1 MFTYIAAFIFYTL
14 AMIGILLIG
23 FIVYKKIGINSLNS
37 NNKGL
42 IKVLDTYPIGAKKSL
57 MVIKIKDESFL
68 IASGVEHTTFLAK
81 LGENS
86 SNAQTISP
94 REIENIV
101 KENINKSQ
109 KNEITINDVENS
121 QPIQNQYLDKANKTA
136 QIQDMINELNKQTM
150 QASKKAVYDE
160 LQQARLN
167 KLQKQFDELYE
178 KEELKEKRQVPQTSE
193 IKIEQRQLNNKR
205 MLNKILEELNSSN
218 LKSKGGY

>member
-1 MFTYIAAFIFYTL
+1 
-14 AMIGILLIG
+14 MIGR
-23 FIVYKKIGINSLNS
+23 FR
-37 NNKGL
+37 
-42 IKVLDTYPIGAKKSL
+42 T
-57 MVIKIKDESFL
+57 
-68 IASGVEHTTFLAK
+68 HTTFLAK

-86 SNAQTISP
+86 FIPSISP

-109 KNEITINDVENS
+109 KNEITINDVKNND
-121 QPIQNQYLDKANKTA
+121 NQFLDKANKTA

-178 KEELKEKRQVPQTSE
+178 KEELKEKGQALRTSE
-193 IKIEQRQLNNKR
+193 IKIEQRQANNKR

>member
-1 MFTYIAAFIFYTL
+1 M
-14 AMIGILLIG
+14 
-23 FIVYKKIGINSLNS
+23 
-37 NNKGL
+37 
-42 IKVLDTYPIGAKKSL
+42 
-57 MVIKIKDESFL
+57 
-68 IASGVEHTTFLAK
+68 
-81 LGENS
+81 
-86 SNAQTISP
+86 
-94 REIENIV
+94 

-109 KNEITINDVENS
+109 KNEITINDVKNND
-121 QPIQNQYLDKANKTA
+121 NQFLDKANKTA

-178 KEELKEKRQVPQTSE
+178 KEELKEKGQAPRTSE
-193 IKIEQRQLNNKR
+193 IKIEQRQANNKR

>member
-14 AMIGILLIG
+14 AMIGILMIG
-23 FIVYKKIGINSLNS
+23 FIVYKKIGINSLTN

-57 MVIKIKDESFL
+57 MVIKIKDECFL

-86 SNAQTISP
+86 SIPSISP
-94 REIENIV
+94 REIENIL

-109 KNEITINDVENS
+109 KNEITINDVKNND
-121 QPIQNQYLDKANKTA
+121 NQFLDKANKTA

-178 KEELKEKRQVPQTSE
+178 KEELKEKGQAPRTSE
-193 IKIEQRQLNNKR
+193 IKIEQRQANNKR
-205 MLNKILEELNSSN
+205 MLSKILEELNSSN

>member
-14 AMIGILLIG
+14 AMIGILMIG
-23 FIVYKKIGINSLNS
+23 FIVYKKIGINSLTN

-42 IKVLDTYPIGAKKSL
+42 IKILDTYPIGAKKSL
-57 MVIKIKDESFL
+57 MVIKIKDECFL

-86 SNAQTISP
+86 FIPSISP

-109 KNEITINDVENS
+109 KNEITINDVKNND
-121 QPIQNQYLDKANKTA
+121 NQFLDKANKTA

-178 KEELKEKRQVPQTSE
+178 KEELKEKGQASRTSE
-193 IKIEQRQLNNKR
+193 IKIEQRQANNKR

>member
-14 AMIGILLIG
+14 AMIGILMIG
-23 FIVYKKIGINSLNS
+23 FIVYKKIGINSLTN

-57 MVIKIKDESFL
+57 MVIKIKDECFL

-86 SNAQTISP
+86 SNSSISP

-109 KNEITINDVENS
+109 KNEITINDVKNND
-121 QPIQNQYLDKANKTA
+121 NQFLDKANKTA

-178 KEELKEKRQVPQTSE
+178 KEELKEKGQAPRTSE
-193 IKIEQRQLNNKR
+193 IKIEQRQASNKR